1 VSWLRALLPGLTASA
16 EEIGAALVRLGLELE
31 QIHRMG
37 DDLRGVVVGSVVD
50 VEELTGFK
58 KPIRYCHVDIGSRV
72 YEVVCGATNF
82 APGDRVAF
90 VTPGGVLPGGFHVGS
105 RQTYGH
111 TSDGMICSAREL
123 GLSDEHAGI
132 LVLPPDSPIGADVV
146 PLLGLRDDV
155 LDVAVTPD
163 RGYALSMRGIAREVA
178 AAFAL
183 PYTDPADIPVPA
195 AGDGPPVRIDDAD
208 GCDRYV
214 ARTVT
219 GLDPSATSPLWLQR
233 RLTLAGMRPISLA
246 VDVTNHVLLEL
257 GQPLHAFDL
266 AKLTGTVVVRRG
278 KPGEQLTTLDGQ
290 DRALDPEDLVIAD
303 DSGPIALA
311 GVMGGAATE
320 VDATTTALLIESARF
335 LPVTIVRS
343 ARRHRL
349 PSEASRRFERGVDP
363 ELAPAA
369 AEAAVRL
376 LVELGGAV
384 PGGATDVD
392 EHAEPPVLRLPV
404 TLPGRLAGRDYE
416 PEAVRRR
423 LQEIGC
429 EVEGED
435 VLRVTP
441 PSWRPDLVGPAELV
455 EEVLRLEGYET
466 IPVVLPRA
474 PAGRGLTD
482 GQRLRRRAS
491 RALAATGLLEVVI
504 PPFVAEDIRAALG
517 GGMTPPRL
525 LNPLSE
531 TEALLRPSLLPGL
544 LTALQ
549 RNVARGLPDVAL
561 FETGVVFPTP
571 GSPTRVAPSA
581 AKRPS
586 DGEIAALNAA
596 LPVQPHH
603 AGLVLAGRRNGRPV
617 DWSDPVEAMHA
628 LARALGLAVTTRRIE
643 WGPWHP
649 GRCAEILLDGRRIGL
664 AGEFHPRVVSTL
676 GLPTGTVAA
685 ECNLDIL
692 VTAAQELGPVPAPVI
707 SPYPPASVDV
717 ALVVADDVPAA
728 EVEAALRDGTGALLE
743 DIRLFDIY
751 VGPQVGDGRRSLAYS
766 LRLRAPDRTLTDA
779 EVLAARDAAVAE
791 ATRRHGAAL
800 RT

>member
-1 VSWLRALLPGLTASA
+1 
-16 EEIGAALVRLGLELE
+16 
-31 QIHRMG
+31 
-37 DDLRGVVVGSVVD
+37 
-50 VEELTGFK
+50 
-58 KPIRYCHVDIGSRV
+58 
-72 YEVVCGATNF
+72 
-82 APGDRVAF
+82 
-90 VTPGGVLPGGFHVGS
+90 
-105 RQTYGH
+105 
-111 TSDGMICSAREL
+111 
-123 GLSDEHAGI
+123 
-132 LVLPPDSPIGADVV
+132 
-146 PLLGLRDDV
+146 
-155 LDVAVTPD
+155 
-163 RGYALSMRGIAREVA
+163 
-178 AAFAL
+178 
-183 PYTDPADIPVPA
+183 
-195 AGDGPPVRIDDAD
+195 
-208 GCDRYV
+208 
-214 ARTVT
+214 
-219 GLDPSATSPLWLQR
+219 
-233 RLTLAGMRPISLA
+233 PISLA

-266 AKLTGTVVVRRG
+266 AKLAGTVVVRRA

-290 DRALDPEDLVIAD
+290 DRALDPEDLVITD

-320 VDATTTALLIESARF
+320 VDARTTSLLIESARF
-335 LPVTIVRS
+335 LPVTIARS

-363 ELAPAA
+363 ELAPVA

-392 EHAEPPVLRLPV
+392 EHGEPPVLRMPV

-423 LQEIGC
+423 LQDIGC
-429 EVEGED
+429 EVVGDD

-441 PSWRPDLVGPAELV
+441 PSWRPDLIGPAELV

-466 IPVVLPRA
+466 IPVVLPLA

-482 GQRLRRRAS
+482 GQRLRRTAS

-504 PPFVAEDIRAALG
+504 PPFVSEDILEVMG

-525 LNPLSE
+525 LNPLAE

-549 RNVARGLPDVAL
+549 RNIGRGLPDVAL
-561 FETGVVFPTP
+561 FEIGVVFPTP
-571 GSPTRVAPSA
+571 GSPTRVAPA
-581 AKRPS
+581 AASRPS
-586 DGEIAALNAA
+586 DEEIAALNAA
-596 LPVQPHH
+596 LPAQPRH
-603 AGLVLAGRRNGRPV
+603 AGLVLAGRRNGRSV
-617 DWSDPVEAMHA
+617 DWADPVEAVRA
-628 LARALGLAVTTRRIE
+628 LAQALGLAVTTRRME

-649 GRCAEILLDGRRIGL
+649 GRCAEVLLDGRRVGL
-664 AGEFHPRVVSTL
+664 AGEFHPRVIATL
-676 GLPTGTVAA
+676 GLPPGTVAA

-692 VTAAQELGPVPAPVI
+692 VAAAQELGPVPAPVI

-728 EVEAALRDGTGALLE
+728 AVEAALRTGAGALLE

-751 VGPQVGDGRRSLAYS
+751 VGPQVGEGRRSLAHS

-779 EVLAARDAAVAE
+779 DVLAVRDAAVAE
-791 ATRRHGAAL
+791 AARRHGAAL
-800 RT
+800 RI